1 VGIFS
6 VLKSVIHKATAL
18 SNFVLG
24 NLPLTGY
31 NSRILKAQ
39 TKQNLLQSYNS
50 IVYSAVQKNAN
61 VVAAVD
67 WNVVGLDR
75 RGNPVN
81 QNLSPEATLLRSM
94 NPFMEYTGAM
104 KLTQA
109 WLETAGCAFWWIMR
123 NDAGIPESIWPLAP
137 QNMTIKPNNG
147 AMEIDFFI
155 FQSGTFKQEIPFDEV
170 VRFYTPHLME
180 PYKNSFSPLQAIW
193 REKALWDED
202 ILNALAL
209 MQNNSMPSGMVS
221 PKSYEGQLGESERK
235 AFERQWKN
243 KFKRTGAGGIVIA
256 NEALEFTKF
265 SFSSKDAELLARKK
279 VTKND
284 IANAFDV
291 PIALLES
298 ENINRATL
306 EAAMFQHGFYGIAPR
321 VTYIQNTLNEFY
333 FKMFNSDLKIVY
345 ADPVPVDPDR
355 KMAQEKQDADLG
367 ILTVNEI
374 REKRKLEPVP
384 WGFEPLSLRQAA
396 PVVGA
401 DATKKLEEAV
411 NSVKKI
417 EGKKQN
423 AYGIKDIY
431 QEFIRY
437 RTGKGDLARLYR
449 MARESEVK
457 YDTIDKWIKE
467 ISPMKTCEL
476 ACCSPNKEKLLEWKA
491 ANSIP
496 THQPLQTIFR
506 DIFSDQEDEV
516 LKALS
521 KAAKDFDGV
530 KIKQFPDDAVEF
542 IEAMTLQ
549 GWDEET
555 AKRARP
561 QIEIDTDKGVR
572 KTVTTITASPGSPQN
587 LPDMLGSK
595 ATQDAITQQT
605 IKLSAETVSTTR
617 RSLRGAVNALK
628 KELVEGLL
636 EEGDALPAMVKRV
649 QAIFTNAKR
658 HRAEAIAITESNRA
672 FNRGTL
678 LSAEQS
684 NVVSAVKWIL
694 SPDPC
699 EVCISIEADNPEVP
713 VGAKFPNSDKL
724 FGDVQNPPAHVN
736 CECTLGLVLV
746 DFN

>member
-1 VGIFS
+1 
-6 VLKSVIHKATAL
+6 
-18 SNFVLG
+18 
-24 NLPLTGY
+24 
-31 NSRILKAQ
+31 
-39 TKQNLLQSYNS
+39 
-50 IVYSAVQKNAN
+50 
-61 VVAAVD
+61 
-67 WNVVGLDR
+67 
-75 RGNPVN
+75 
-81 QNLSPEATLLRSM
+81 
-94 NPFMEYTGAM
+94 
-104 KLTQA
+104 
-109 WLETAGCAFWWIMR
+109 MR

-137 QNMTIKPNNG
+137 QNITIKPNRG
-147 AMEIDFFI
+147 ALEIDFFI
-155 FQSGTFKQEIPFDEV
+155 FQSGTFKKEIPVDEI
-170 VRFYTPHLME
+170 VRFYSPNLME

-193 REKALWDED
+193 REKAIWDED

-209 MQNNSMPSGMVS
+209 MQNNCMPSGMVS
-221 PKSYEGQLGESERK
+221 PKTYEGNMGEEERK
-235 AFERQWKN
+235 IFERQWKN

-321 VTYIQNTLNEFY
+321 ITYIQNTLNAFY
-333 FKMFNSDLKIVY
+333 FKMFNSDFKIGY
-345 ADPVPVDPDR
+345 ADPVPIDPER
-355 KMAQEKQDADLG
+355 KAAQEKQDLELG
-367 ILTVNEI
+367 IITVNEV
-374 REKRKLEPVP
+374 RDKRKLEPVP

-396 PVVGA
+396 PVIGQDTLKRIEVI
-401 DATKKLEEAV
+401 
-411 NSVKKI
+411 NVKQI
-417 EGKKQN
+417 ESKKQN
-423 AYGIKDIY
+423 AYGIKDLY

-437 RTGKGDLARLYR
+437 RRGKGDLARLYR
-449 MARESEVK
+449 QAKEAQVSIE
-457 YDTIDKWIKE
+457 TIGRWVKE
-467 ISPMKTCEL
+467 IIPMKVCEL
-476 ACCSPNKEKLLEWKA
+476 PCCSLDKEKLKA
-491 ANSIP
+491 FKDSNKIP
-496 THQPLQTIFR
+496 PHQPLQKIFR
-506 DIFSDQEDEV
+506 DIFIEQEDEI

-530 KIKQFPDDAVEF
+530 KIKQFPDDAVQF
-542 IEAMTLQ
+542 IQAMTLQ
-549 GWDEET
+549 VWDEET

-561 QIEIDTDKGVR
+561 QIEIDTGKGVK
-572 KTVTTITASPGSPQN
+572 KTVITIEASPGSPKN

-595 ATQDAITQQT
+595 ATQEAITQHT
-605 IKLSAETVSTTR
+605 VKLSAETVATTR
-617 RSLRGAVNALK
+617 RSLRGAVAALK

-672 FNRGTL
+672 FNKGTL

-684 NVVSAVKWIL
+684 NVVSAVRWIL

-699 EVCISIEADNPEVP
+699 EICIAIADENPEVP
-713 VGAKFPNSDKL
+713 VGAKFQNSDKL

>member
-1 VGIFS
+1 MNNIFS
-6 VLKSVIHKATAL
+6 KVRGFFEKTKSVL
-18 SNFVLG
+18 SSLSLG
-24 NLPLTGY
+24 GNPFTNY
-31 NSRILKAQ
+31 NSKILRAQ
-39 TKQNLLQSYNS
+39 TKANLLQSYNS

-61 VVAAVD
+61 VVADVE

-81 QNLSPEATLLRSM
+81 QNLSPEATLLRTM

-123 NDAGIPESIWPLAP
+123 NEAGIPESIWPLAP

-147 AMEIDFFI
+147 ALEIDFFI
-155 FQSGTFKQEIPFDEV
+155 FQSGTFKKEIPFDEV
-170 VRFYTPHLME
+170 VRFYTPNLME

-209 MQNNSMPSGMVS
+209 LQNKAMPSGMVS
-221 PKSYEGQLGESERK
+221 PKSYEGNMGEEERRT
-235 AFERQWKN
+235 FERQWKN

-256 NEALEFTKF
+256 NEALDFTKF
-265 SFSSKDAELLARKK
+265 AFSSKDAEMLLRKK

-284 IANAFDV
+284 MANAFDV
-291 PIALLES
+291 PLALLES

-306 EAAMFQHGFYGIAPR
+306 ETAMFQHGFYGIAPR

-333 FKMFNSDLKIVY
+333 FAMFNSEFKIVY
-345 ADPVPVDPDR
+345 ANPVPIDPER
-355 KMAQEKQDADLG
+355 KALQEKQDLELG
-367 ILTVNEI
+367 VLSVNEV
-374 REKRKLEPVP
+374 REKRKMEPVP
-384 WGFEPLSLRQAA
+384 WGFEPLSLRQVA
-396 PVVGA
+396 PVIGQ
-401 DATKKLEEAV
+401 DAAKRIEV
-411 NSVKKI
+411 NHVKQI
-417 EGKKQN
+417 ESKKQN
-423 AYGIKDIY
+423 AYGIKDLY

-437 RTGKGDLARLYR
+437 RTEKGDLARLYR
-449 MARESEVK
+449 MARESEVEYK
-457 YDTIDKWIKE
+457 TIDRWIKE
-467 ISPMKTCEL
+467 IRPMKTCPL
-476 ACCSPNKEKLLEWKA
+476 PCCSPDAEKLKAFKA

-496 THQPLQTIFR
+496 SHRGLQNIFK
-506 DIFSDQEDEV
+506 DIFSDQEDEI

-530 KIKQFPDDAVEF
+530 RVKQFPDDAVEF

-561 QIEIDTDKGVR
+561 QIEIDTDKGVK
-572 KTVTTITASPGSPQN
+572 KTVTIIEASPGSPTN

-595 ATQDAITQQT
+595 ATQDAITQHT
-605 IKLSAETVSTTR
+605 IKLSAETVATTR
-617 RSLRGAVNALK
+617 RSLGGAVSALK
-628 KELVEGLL
+628 KELLEGLI

-672 FNRGTL
+672 FNKGTL

-684 NVVSAVKWIL
+684 NVVAAVKWIL

-699 EVCISIEADNPEVP
+699 EVCQAIEAENPEVP
-713 VGAKFPNSDKL
+713 VGAKFQNSDKL
-724 FGDVQNPPAHVN
+724 MGDVDSPPAHVN

-746 DFN
+746 DF